1 MRITREREERR
12 GLAWPQPNDLRSVSN
27 LGILLENL
35 HVHTLGPP
43 LTRITRQKVNPWNE
57 ESSSPAD
64 SFKLNAR
71 QTRRTEQACGLFRHR
86 DEGRNRRRWIP
97 EQITRLVDGHVR
109 A

>member
-1 MRITREREERR
+1 
-12 GLAWPQPNDLRSVSN
+12 LF
-27 LGILLENL
+27 ENL

-43 LTRITRQKVNPWNE
+43 LTRIARQKIDPWNE

-71 QTRRTEQACGLFRHR
+71 QTRRTEQARGLFRHR

-109 A
+109 ALCQSLDERHIQSSGGVLRPGRYAPWIFVS